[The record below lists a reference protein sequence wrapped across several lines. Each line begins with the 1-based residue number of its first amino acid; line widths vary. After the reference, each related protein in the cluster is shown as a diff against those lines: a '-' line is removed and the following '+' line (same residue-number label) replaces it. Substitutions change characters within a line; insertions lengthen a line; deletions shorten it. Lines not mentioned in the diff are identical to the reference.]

1 MPCSINL
8 HFWLPLQLDLCP
20 NQLLFLSFFIYII
33 LTNQGKQNHVN
44 QINSLHILNHLFC
57 IYINNPN
64 SIIELKTMTI
74 VSFSKK
80 CCHWIARW
88 QITPNSN
95 GGAKKLSTVKSMHL
109 ENSCS
114 AVAHCLLCFS
124 LKNCFTIDQIKIH
137 AAVHKMVY
145 FEVHLGNHSPSPL
158 RRMMT
163 IDKYGQWPK
172 IENYK
177 SSFESHARDNNDD
190 ESTIAATCLS
200 LEAVT

>member
-1 MPCSINL
+1 
-8 HFWLPLQLDLCP
+8 
-20 NQLLFLSFFIYII
+20 
-33 LTNQGKQNHVN
+33 
-44 QINSLHILNHLFC
+44 
-57 IYINNPN
+57 
-64 SIIELKTMTI
+64 MTI

-95 GGAKKLSTVKSMHL
+95 GGAKKTV
-109 ENSCS
+109 NSQIYAS
-114 AVAHCLLCFS
+114 RKQLLCCSTLSALFQ
-124 LKNCFTIDQIKIH
+124 LKKNWFTIDQIKIH

-158 RRMMT
+158 RRMIT